1 MPVNNKS
8 VKQIGFN
15 QSDAIMYIQANNQS
29 AYVKKL
35 MTEHGQNKAAHPGFC
50 FGFSA
55 SYLLYAANGQG
66 EEYLKLLGDLYTITH
81 KKDVYFG
88 DLYRIREEAKEIHAK
103 SLFVKLINEVVSIQ
117 TNHVNTVKMANY
129 YRYIDNSENIM
140 ITHDDFEKHLV
151 TVLDK
156 YQSMYS
162 DEGDLLYKS
171 FIEQMK
177 VSLKKYYPALLAK
190 KDSDLTNEG
199 RELRL
204 DPLLIELQT
213 HFGERLSSLEKNFTM
228 EDTKTFLKVLIIDT
242 QKEIVNRMI
251 SSNKTNGIIFDSKE
265 HPHQISNDYEIRVK
279 LSEFTRKIASY
290 TNKEKPLFYQF
301 FSDNHA
307 MAIKVDYN
315 KGLWKYSFFDPNTGL
330 KNFSSKK
337 NFISYIKDVVKS
349 NSENYGF
356 PDLGNGDYSITYSS
370 YELDTKISTRKK
382 LTQLNEL
389 DIKITENTL
398 LAERKIKVNLNGD
411 KTKIL
416 TYESFNPETKIAQLT
431 LTLDNKKT
439 TIYTDILDSVD
450 FKSSIQANLETL
462 KKTKNKIFISKNDAL
477 VYNVNKKS
485 LINKID
491 PTNTSQLFGKP
502 VAQLDKGFS
511 DIYQADL
518 SSHHPGSFAGE
529 HTPSTENINNWHNPL
544 DYIEGLNAHLPQAER
559 VINPTEYAHNIFIQ
573 IAGDQD
579 AALGTLKAMSKHPDN
594 STVIQYDIPTK
605 QWKVLQG
612 ALDTP
617 VVGKIRWVV
626 IGHGNRTGK
635 KTPTLF
641 QGNTALEFVEGIK
654 HLNTTLLSNY
664 EPNKMVL
671 LGCHLARG
679 GIVENFALK
688 AAQLFSQQ
696 GMEIPIVAYNRAV
709 GNYASGHKIFWS
721 HDSSD
726 ITTQTKEHKYIYQYD
741 KVSGQVSINNKPAAL
756 HFIDELRRGE
766 IELWQLVGADETNS
780 LKLFKKSN
788 TQLDFDLIKK
798 VAFHNEG
805 YKKFLQVITQPQFS
819 TAQELQQQLLT
830 QLEPLNI
837 EHIPLWRMIDPQP
850 LSDGNQ
856 AVTAKDNKKLYLVI
870 RTGDGDIS
878 RSQAERVAAAF
889 PENTLVIQLNT
900 KNQQMMVEYGDVHKL
915 ALLPEQQWLLL
926 QNSSSA
932 ENSAQLMA
940 DSLKKLQQ
948 HYLLSNPEKI
958 VFAPITEKSSPA
970 NIDQGPFTQQ
980 LAELLEQK
988 GFNTPIEV
996 QHIVDRRPDLAVD
1009 EHGKVVID
1017 GELSQDNQ
1025 TPHQQVN
1032 SLLKQLALNDML
1044 PSKMTLE
1051 SHPYLKHYFTDAEGL
1066 LDNHKLQVA
1075 FNDPLLSSRI
1085 HQFLKENIDDAG
1097 LAQSRWD
1104 ALFAVDTA
1112 GTLQQHAADITKIIT
1127 AISDNPGILPVLSET
1142 SIQRLSLLFPA
1153 NNGVNHGDIIDL
1165 INHPKKLSLFKH
1177 NLATF
1182 AELSA
1187 DNFTGEQGALKNLT
1201 LFQALEKHAVSL
1213 GARLN
1218 DFSQLVNIAK
1228 KYAPGSQIRL
1238 INHGIYQKTGATP
1251 HSDHQLGVFY
1261 SMLRQ
1266 GASPDY
1272 TLAYLERM
1280 TQLEQQQRRGT
1291 LSTTENDLLTKMQQL
1306 NLSATT
1312 HLDKLSITIE
1322 NQSIHHQLLAM
1333 TRNSTLLLKG
1343 KSTTYT
1349 VSYHSQYGK
1358 DDLSFFDPSGVE
1370 LRLNILQ
1377 QGASQHKFA
1386 EMVMSY
1392 LNEEIV
1398 QADKSLIS
1406 RGKLAGFDMDENKDF
1421 RTDIQ
1426 QMDHDRLD
1434 DEYFKLIDPFLDKSD
1449 RIITHSHFDEP
1460 QNRFIDFH
1468 NEKISLHTLQ
1478 HLGATIAGNPLTGDN
1493 IYTVDG
1499 LKNIRFNAGKL
1510 AAALTLMDGSEQD
1523 ITLLKIIR
1531 KQIDVQGINRIVD
1544 HYADFTDSAVIGK
1557 QLSYIQKNID
1567 VDSVTVSAATLDHL
1581 RSSGIKLPRYS
1592 RIANRA
1598 GQVMGGIGAIMSL
1611 ISLATQLKRLD
1622 NPDITPEEL
1631 AEVEKNIYLTC
1642 ASAFFNYGD
1651 MILQPMLLELAYA
1664 KTGSFNVASTI
1675 AAKVVILFNLVG
1687 IGLDIYQAYDA
1698 LSKLDGV
1705 TDVKTRQDL
1714 FVSAGLSIGSA
1725 VVGGLTVVGILAGSS
1740 VIPVVGL
1747 VIGGVLLVGGMIY
1760 NGVRAVE
1767 RITDEI
1773 NISLERQIEEGFRGM
1788 LGFDPTLRS
1797 QQEMSLKRY
1806 SEGSQKAY
1814 WEHELAY
1821 FKTAIY
1827 PSGFESHLSVIETP
1841 RLIDAPRY
1849 YLIDK
1854 LGNYFGGKLGR
1865 HATPNHGVQIGYT
1878 KHEAPTFSQQEADLL
1893 LADYHLWENGNARLT
1908 RAVDK
1913 DCDHKFTKLKKDL
1926 IDYQWDGGQASDDIL
1941 VLNSAYNNP
1950 LLTEFMQRQGLSQ
1963 SQLEQP
1969 IESQLASSKALA
1981 WNIFSLRDKYAT
1993 VLGPNLSMDE
2003 ILRHYFKQIKN
2014 DIPNVA
2020 RYLTSQRLKGLSIN
2034 TATGNDVVIGKM
2046 NEINAVQVFAGQKF
2060 VVGGNRNDYF
2070 YLRDHS
2076 LISLSAR
2083 GENRPTKYFDG
2094 QGGSDSL
2101 IINERPEAYSVE
2113 VDLDNNRVIYHSEN
2127 REKSLDAAHIQHI
2140 ENIIIRGNSDD
2151 IVRGNEQNNV
2161 IDGSLGDDKLY
2172 GYNGDDKLI
2181 LATGYANGG
2190 EGNDSYHLRR
2200 YEWHRQLNNFSR
2212 IEKRYD
2218 AKTKRFS
2225 EHKVINSQY
2234 RDLNST
2240 EYMRQVVLDEDTLS
2254 ESTVDLEYSL
2264 NEITE
2269 MSVNGTSLFIT
2280 FNMPSSTIEGV
2291 DFSKV
2296 TSKLRLELKNVYI
2309 NTGDGRKVR
2318 HRYML
2323 RTRDGFLLT
2332 SQLGDLA
2339 KDNTAN
2345 IDRDLFSI
2353 TYLQNNDQLSVDPD
2367 KSIQFD
2373 ESLGKLT
2380 IDNKRTYTTPSWGK
2394 FNPIGQGMNVVYT
2407 GNDDN
2412 NQMSHLGAG
2421 NKIYVSHGQDIYQL
2435 NQAFDR
2441 GEIIF
2446 DFYRVKDCY
2455 TAKDTIVL
2463 ILPNENGYM
2472 LSMSGQT
2479 LRLIDAFGEQR
2490 LAVRFANFDDK
2501 IAKKV
2506 IIQDKYSNV
2515 FKVNL
2520 HPEGS
2525 NVTPLYSPNQSTEH
2539 GDVITLPQGY
2549 QDISGVID
2557 GMEGNDVISDNSQ
2570 QGRIIRGGAGNDI
2583 IKVLGGYNVIYG
2595 GQGND
2600 FLYGGA
2606 QSDFLLSDDG
2616 DELLAGGG
2624 GDDHYLVDGRG
2635 KGTVEIDDDIGD
2647 NHIHLLNF
2655 TEGYTTEVLKN
2666 GALMHCYTSRTGRT
2680 VKIKQPA
2687 VSQLSEAKNAHNQVH
2702 HYAQLPE
2709 KFQTLVEVNL
2719 SPLVNY
2725 LTEKSQQKKISSEFL
2740 LWKPANG
2747 MDGVLIGS
2755 DKLLTTYAVDNK
2767 LTLTQDHRRSDWLI
2781 EFDNHPMPIV
2791 DNSAQGRVFKG
2802 SDADDQLQITG
2813 NANNLLYSG
2822 AGNDH
2827 FTAGDGDDLFI
2838 SLQGQ
2843 DTFNGGA
2850 GNDSYL
2856 VDGNGQGDVIIED
2869 TLGRNHLHLINF
2881 KSEPV
2886 GRTKSLSGNRIEQMY
2901 QSNSGRKVFI
2911 RKSRGFVAVVSDI
2924 EIHHYQQMPDSI
2936 PDSKGQTTD
2945 EVIDKLIS
2953 NMVSLREAV
2962 EISHAAASEAEKKV
2976 WSPAAVFEH
2985 RMNAG

>member
-156 YQSMYS
+156 YQSMHS

-290 TNKEKPLFYQF
+290 TNKEKPLLYQF
-301 FSDNHA
+301 LSDEHV

-356 PDLGNGDYSITYSS
+356 PDLGNGDYLVYYSS

-544 DYIEGLNAHLPQAER
+544 DYIDAVNTSLQMTKR
-559 VINPTEYAHNIFIQ
+559 VLNPTEYAHNVFIQ
-573 IAGDQD
+573 IAGDHGS
-579 AALGTLKAMSKHPDN
+579 ALGTAKAMLKHPDN

-696 GMEIPIVAYNRAV
+696 GMEIPLVAYNRKV
-709 GNYASGHKIFWS
+709 GIDVSGNKFFWH

-756 HFIDELRRGE
+756 HFIDELRHGE
-766 IELWQLVGADETNS
+766 IKLWQLVGADETNS
-780 LKLFKKSN
+780 LKLLKNSN
-788 TQLDFDLIKK
+788 NQLDFDLIKK

-805 YKKFLQVITQPQFS
+805 YKKFLQVIMQTQFS

-830 QLEPLNI
+830 LLEPLNI

-856 AVTAKDNKKLYLVI
+856 AVIATDNKKLYLVI

-900 KNQQMMVEYGDVHKL
+900 NNQQMMVEYGDVHKL

-996 QHIVDRRPDLAVD
+996 QHIVDSPPDLAVD
-1009 EHGKVVID
+1009 EHGKV
-1017 GELSQDNQ
+1017 QDNQ
-1025 TPHQQVN
+1025 TPHQQVD
-1032 SLLKQLALNDML
+1032 SLLKKLALDDIL

-1051 SHPYLKHYFTDAEGL
+1051 SHPYLKHYFTDAEGQ

-1085 HQFLKENIDDAG
+1085 HQFLNQNIDDAG

-1127 AISDNPGILPVLSET
+1127 AISDNPGILPVFSET

-1370 LRLNILQ
+1370 LRLNIHQ
-1377 QGASQHKFA
+1377 QGASEYKFA

-1392 LNEEIV
+1392 LNEEIE
-1398 QADKSLIS
+1398 QADKSRIS

-1426 QMDHDRLD
+1426 QVDHHRFD

-1449 RIITHSHFDEP
+1449 LIITHAHFDEP

-1531 KQIDVQGINRIVD
+1531 KQIDDLGISRIVD
-1544 HYADFTDSAVIGK
+1544 NYADFIDSAVIGK
-1557 QLSYIQKNID
+1557 QLSYIQKNIE
-1567 VDSVTVSAATLDHL
+1567 VDSVTVSATTLEHL

-1725 VVGGLTVVGILAGSS
+1725 VVGGLTVVGILAGSA

-1827 PSGFESHLSVIETP
+1827 PSGFVSHLSVIETP

-1865 HATPNHGVQIGYT
+1865 HATPSHGVQIGYT

-1893 LADYHLWENGNARLT
+1893 LADYHLWGDGNARLT
-1908 RAVDK
+1908 LAVDK

-1926 IDYQWDGGQASDDIL
+1926 IDYQWVGGQESDDIL

-1969 IESQLASSKALA
+1969 IERQLASSKALA
-1981 WNIFSLRDKYAT
+1981 WNMFSLRDKYAT
-1993 VLGPNLSMDE
+1993 DLDPNLSMDQ

-2020 RYLTSQRLKGLSIN
+2020 RYLTNQRLKGLSIN

-2060 VVGGNRNDYF
+2060 VVGGNQNDYF

-2113 VDLDNNRVIYHSEN
+2113 VDLGNNRVIYHSEN

-2373 ESLGKLT
+2373 GYLGKLT
-2380 IDNKRTYTTPSWGK
+2380 IDNKRTYTMPSWGK

-2463 ILPNENGYM
+2463 MLPNENGYM

-2490 LAVRFANFDDK
+2490 LAIRFANFDDK
-2501 IAKKV
+2501 IAEKV

-2525 NVTPLYSPNQSTEH
+2525 YVTPLYSPNQSTEH

-2666 GALMHCYTSRTGRT
+2666 GALMHCYTSTTGRT
-2680 VKIKQPA
+2680 VKIKQPT

-2702 HYAQLPE
+2702 HYAQLSE
-2709 KFQTLVEVNL
+2709 ELSLLTEVNFA
-2719 SPLVNY
+2719 PLVDD
-2725 LTEKSQQKKISSEFL
+2725 LRDKSSQAKMSGEFAS
-2740 LWKPANG
+2740 WKPVDSLQGA
-2747 MDGVLIGS
+2747 LIGS
-2755 DKLLTTYAVDNK
+2755 KRSLLFNQLNNSVV
-2767 LTLTQDHRRSDWLI
+2767 LSHSHRRGDWLI
-2781 EFDNHPMPIV
+2781 NTQEGNNTVV
-2791 DNSAQGRVFKG
+2791 DHSGHGRVFKG
-2802 SDADDQLQITG
+2802 GTGNDQLFTFGSGNNVLYGGAGDDQLVASTG
-2813 NANNLLYSG
+2813 K
-2822 AGNDH
+2822 GND
-2827 FTAGDGDDLFI
+2827 LLI
-2838 SLQGQ
+2838 SLDGR
-2843 DTFNGGA
+2843 DLLNGGE
-2850 GNDSYL
+2850 GDDSYL
-2856 VDGNGQGDVIIED
+2856 VDGQGVGDVTIID
-2869 TLGRNHLHLINF
+2869 YWGKNRLHLINF
-2881 KSEPV
+2881 KP
-2886 GRTKSLSGNRIEQMY
+2886 GISGNVTQLSATQIEETY
-2901 QSNSGRKVFI
+2901 ESYHGRKVFL
-2911 RKSRGFVAVVSDI
+2911 RKSIDPVMNSVSLD
-2924 EIHHYQQMPDSI
+2924 YYSAMPANLTAAIKNSAEN
-2936 PDSKGQTTD
+2936 SAENT
-2945 EVIDKLIS
+2945 IDQLIS